1 MPLGML
7 EQWWRWVRCKLAI
20 TRLLALEERHE
31 GQEQP
36 RPAIVAIRSV
46 SGTIS
51 ASIPGQ
57 TEPETFADEA
67 VLEARADEL
76 GLRCV
81 LVLVIDGRKE
91 KAPCAA

>member
-1 MPLGML
+1 MSKALL
-7 EQWWRWVRCKLAI
+7 
-20 TRLLALEERHE
+20 TRLLVLEALHE
-31 GQEQP
+31 WQESP
-36 RPAIVAIRSV
+36 KPALVGIKSI

-51 ASIPGQ
+51 ASVPGQ

-67 VLEARADEL
+67 ALEARADEL

-81 LVLVIDGRKE
+81 LVLVVDGRKE

>member
-1 MPLGML
+1 MSKALL
-7 EQWWRWVRCKLAI
+7 

-31 GQEQP
+31 GQEPP
-36 RPAIVAIRSV
+36 RPALVAIKSI

-51 ASIPGQ
+51 ASVPGQ

-67 VLEARADEL
+67 ALEARADEL
-76 GLRCV
+76 GLRCI
-81 LVLVIDGRKE
+81 LVLVVDGRKE

>member
-1 MPLGML
+1 MSKSL
-7 EQWWRWVRCKLAI
+7 I

-31 GQEQP
+31 GQETP
-36 RPAIVAIRSV
+36 KPALVAIKSI

-51 ASIPGQ
+51 ASVPGQ
-57 TEPETFADEA
+57 TEPEFFTDEA
-67 VLEARADEL
+67 ALEARADEL
-76 GLRCV
+76 GLRCI